1 MKRLIHILPLLG
13 FLVLG
18 WFLWRGLSLD
28 PRTIPS
34 ARVGK
39 PAPEFALPGLEP
51 DAPGLARGDLATGRP
66 VLVNFFASWC
76 PPCHVEHPL
85 LMKLKREGVVLYGI
99 AYKDAPADTRRFLDR
114 LGNPFARIGVDADG
128 RTAIDFGVSGVPE
141 TFVVDGRG
149 RIVLHH
155 PGPLTE
161 EAIVDEIRP
170 ALARAAQAASS
181 ERTGG
186 GTGE

>member
-1 MKRLIHILPLLG
+1 MKRLAYLLPLAG

-28 PRTIPS
+28 PHAIES
-34 ARVGK
+34 ARVGQPVPSFSL
-39 PAPEFALPGLEP
+39 PALDPRVPALTS
-51 DAPGLARGDLATGRP
+51 GDLAVGHPT
-66 VLVNFFASWC
+66 LVNFFASWC

-85 LMKLKREGVVLYGI
+85 LMKLHDEGIAIVGI
-99 AYKDAPADTRRFLDR
+99 AYKDAPENTRRFLRR
-114 LGNPFARIGVDADG
+114 LGNPFARIGMDRDG

-141 TFVVDGRG
+141 TFVIDGRG

-161 EAIVDEIRP
+161 EVVAEQIRP
-170 ALARAAQAASS
+170 ALARAVRPAPNG
-181 ERTGG
+181 ERPAGG
-186 GTGE
+186 GR

>member
-1 MKRLIHILPLLG
+1 MKRLVYLLPLVG
-13 FLVLG
+13 FLLLG

-28 PRTIPS
+28 PHAIPS

-39 PAPEFALPGLEP
+39 PVPAFALASLDPTRPALTS
-51 DAPGLARGDLATGRP
+51 GDLATGRP
-66 VLVNFFASWC
+66 LLVNFFASWC

-85 LMKLKREGVVLYGI
+85 LMKLRDEGIVIIGI
-99 AYKDAPADTRRFLDR
+99 AYKDVPADTRHFLRR
-114 LGNPFARIGVDADG
+114 LGNPFTQVGIDQEG

-141 TFVVDGRG
+141 TFVINGRG

-161 EAIVDEIRP
+161 AAIADEIRP
-170 ALARAAQAASS
+170 ALARAVHKAGVNQK
-181 ERTGG
+181 GG
-186 GTGE
+186 E